1 MGDYNRNMQSCVFFA
16 LALAAVAFGSSH
28 NEDFSE
34 GYELLQ
40 DVPAEENLLS
50 AVHEMRQFAPMLLQ
64 EHVKVVAHHAELIQ
78 DSKAK
83 AYAHDFTKSQAAIK
97 AALSSLNAEL
107 QSGHDHDVEALKVAK
122 ASGNKVVTDAD
133 AAAKSRVRVYR
144 DQACPTKRS
153 EESADAKKQAAKK
166 KMDAIADNNI
176 CGGISTTWGDMDID
190 KSTAKYGTALRN
202 KWDTVRAQFVKAKT
216 EWNSATKAHNDAIA
230 AHQRSMA
237 GFTTALG
244 IEAQNVVDTCKA
256 AHKQYATLVR
266 DVQSN
271 VNTRKQTYVAGLVI
285 QCYVDNITS
294 NSGAKKCADG
304 ARGADVSRWNING
317 GSLRP
322 CASKVANEN
331 SYGPKDW
338 MATPGNCKGAKER
351 NGERSSKE
359 KASKEVKAKEASAKE
374 KEAKKIEK
382 ERTDKERAAKEKERA
397 AKAKVERDDKA
408 KKERKAKADEK
419 KAKADEKANEKKA
432 KAAAHEKK
440 KADTRSSFTC
450 TTKTT
455 KSNHAGVIYA
465 GPHGGYTMT
474 GGGMNNHYRTWN
486 KLAGFEEMMPDGDRF
501 RCDTGFGPGQ
511 LTCYYQGCRVNGG
524 LTCGIWSKRKTGSGS
539 TTVNAPAGYTATGG
553 GIYNH
558 YRTFNEKSGFEN
570 SYPVGNG
577 WKGDMGFGW
586 GDYTV
591 YVRGCKVNA
600 MGHSLSCTHAVSGR
614 GNSGT
619 ATCPGGYKVTGCGI
633 VNHYHHFNAKAGFE
647 QTHPHGNGCLCD
659 SGFGSGDMQCYA
671 RCCKVN

>member
-1 MGDYNRNMQSCVFFA
+1 MGDYKTGTMQSCVFFA

-166 KMDAIADNNI
+166 KMDGIADKNI
-176 CGGISTTWGDMDID
+176 CHGLSTTWGDMDID
-190 KSTAKYGTALRN
+190 KSAAKYGVALRN
-202 KWDTVRAQFVKAKT
+202 GWDKVRTDFVKAKSAHS
-216 EWNSATKAHNDAIA
+216 EATKEHNAAIA

-244 IEAQNVVDTCKA
+244 IEAQNVLDACRA
-256 AHKQYATLVR
+256 AHKQYNALVK

-304 ARGADVSRWNING
+304 ARSADVSRWNING

-374 KEAKKIEK
+374 KEAK
-382 ERTDKERAAKEKERA
+382 
-397 AKAKVERDDKA
+397 AKVERDNKA
-408 KKERKAKADEK
+408 TKERKAKADEK
-419 KAKADEKANEKKA
+419 KAKADEKVAKEKSSKEASAKAAAKEKTDKANEKKA
-432 KAAAHEKK
+432 KAG
-440 KADTRSSFTC
+440 DTRNSFTC
-450 TTKTT
+450 ATRSTQ
-455 KSNHAGVIYA
+455 SNNAGVIYIGA
-465 GPHGGYTMT
+465 HSGYTTT
-474 GGGMNNHYRTWN
+474 GGGMYNIYRSWN
-486 KLAGFEEMMPDGDRF
+486 AKSAFEEMMPEGDRF

-511 LTCYYQGCRVNGG
+511 LTCYSQSCKVNGG
-524 LTCGIWSKRKTGSGS
+524 LSCGIWSGRFTGSGS
-539 TTVNAPAGYTATGG
+539 KTVNVPSGYTMTGG
-553 GIYNH
+553 GLYNH
-558 YRTFNEKSGFEN
+558 YRSFNQKAGFEE
-570 SYPVGNG
+570 SSPHGNG
-577 WKGDMGFGW
+577 WKGDMGFHGW

-591 YVRGCKVNA
+591 YVRGCKVN
-600 MGHSLSCTHAVSGR
+600 
-614 GNSGT
+614 
-619 ATCPGGYKVTGCGI
+619 
-633 VNHYHHFNAKAGFE
+633 KA
-647 QTHPHGNGCLCD
+647 
-659 SGFGSGDMQCYA
+659 
-671 RCCKVN
+671 

>member
-1 MGDYNRNMQSCVFFA
+1 MQSCVFFA

-166 KMDAIADNNI
+166 KMDGIADKNI
-176 CGGISTTWGDMDID
+176 CHGLSTTWGDMDID
-190 KSTAKYGTALRN
+190 KSAAKYGVALRN
-202 KWDTVRAQFVKAKT
+202 GWDKVRTDFVKAKSAHS
-216 EWNSATKAHNDAIA
+216 EATKEHNAAIA

-244 IEAQNVVDTCKA
+244 IEAQNVLDACRA
-256 AHKQYATLVR
+256 AHKQYNALVK

-304 ARGADVSRWNING
+304 ARSADVSRWNING

-351 NGERSSKE
+351 
-359 KASKEVKAKEASAKE
+359 
-374 KEAKKIEK
+374 
-382 ERTDKERAAKEKERA
+382 TDKERAAKEKERA

-419 KAKADEKANEKKA
+419 KAKADEKVAKEKSSKESSAKAAAREATEKANEKKA